1 MKGDKYMKNELE
13 SFLNDINV
21 SKDRK
26 LKIENLY
33 KDNKYLETEKEL
45 KKYRTEYLNEVHYLE
60 KKIETIDY
68 FIYFMKKN
76 EKESNNS

>member
-21 SKDRK
+21 SKGRK

-45 KKYRTEYLNEVHYLE
+45 KKYRTEYLNKVHYLE